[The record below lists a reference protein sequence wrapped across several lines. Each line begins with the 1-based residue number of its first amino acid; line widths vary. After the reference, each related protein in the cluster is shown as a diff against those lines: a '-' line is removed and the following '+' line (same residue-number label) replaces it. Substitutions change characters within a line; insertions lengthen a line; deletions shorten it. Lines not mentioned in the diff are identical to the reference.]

1 MDVRGERVIQCTTW
15 AHICD
20 WRSYGFLL
28 GIFSYKDDFMLHLLC
43 KNTSVL
49 EVQCNLQRIL
59 VADIEED
66 SWDSL

>member
-1 MDVRGERVIQCTTW
+1 MYHMGT
-15 AHICD
+15 HICG
-20 WRSYGFLL
+20 WRSYSFLL